1 MIAWDSSS
9 PVRFRRAA
17 LDACESDD
25 RFEPGSLAPVPSFV
39 RWGVFFHWKPLVPS
53 KIRDR

>member
-53 KIRDR
+53 KIRD